1 MKKARINDLWF
12 YKYRYQIGYCGL
24 FISYIVIILYTI
36 LVAPRGLTASEINS
50 AYESSQFSF
59 ANLFSADIVNAP
71 YKLFQGLSISLF
83 GLSTFSIKLPSLIIS
98 ALALFGIIKL
108 TNKWFSPGIAT
119 LASVIA
125 IASSQFFF
133 LAQNGSP
140 EILYILYPVLILYF
154 GATFISAKNKIPSII
169 AFSTL
174 LGLSLYTP
182 LGVYILLAMIL
193 TIFAHPHLR
202 FLIKKT
208 AKKQSALVFIIL
220 PLLIAPLLIA
230 IFRDFN
236 IAKELIGIPDSLN
249 IFDNAKDLF
258 SHLFSFSSPSD
269 NGILSPIINSTSLIL
284 IGVGLFFTL
293 SSRYTS
299 RSYLIN
305 IWSLILFS
313 VCLINPN
320 SATILFTPILILT
333 VSGLQSLVH
342 TWYTLFPKNP
352 YARVTGLLPV
362 VVLVVSLLFTSF
374 ENFRLNYTYSPTI
387 LTNFSQD
394 LEILKSGLSETQTV
408 LVSETESKFYKIL
421 ENNSDIKIVDEFK
434 DGKILISNAA
444 YSDSKIPKN
453 YKIKHIYI
461 SSKKDQADRFY
472 LLERS

>member
-1 MKKARINDLWF
+1 M
-12 YKYRYQIGYCGL
+12 
-24 FISYIVIILYTI
+24 
-36 LVAPRGLTASEINS
+36 
-50 AYESSQFSF
+50 
-59 ANLFSADIVNAP
+59 
-71 YKLFQGLSISLF
+71 
-83 GLSTFSIKLPSLIIS
+83 
-98 ALALFGIIKL
+98 
-108 TNKWFSPGIAT
+108 
-119 LASVIA
+119 
-125 IASSQFFF
+125 
-133 LAQNGSP
+133 
-140 EILYILYPVLILYF
+140 
-154 GATFISAKNKIPSII
+154 
-169 AFSTL
+169 
-174 LGLSLYTP
+174 
-182 LGVYILLAMIL
+182 
-193 TIFAHPHLR
+193 
-202 FLIKKT
+202 
-208 AKKQSALVFIIL
+208 
-220 PLLIAPLLIA
+220 
-230 IFRDFN
+230 
-236 IAKELIGIPDSLN
+236 
-249 IFDNAKDLF
+249 
-258 SHLFSFSSPSD
+258 
-269 NGILSPIINSTSLIL
+269 IL

-434 DGKILISNAA
+434 DDKILISNAA

>member
-230 IFRDFN
+230 VFRDFN
-236 IAKELIGIPDSLN
+236 VAKELI
-249 IFDNAKDLF
+249 
-258 SHLFSFSSPSD
+258 
-269 NGILSPIINSTSLIL
+269 
-284 IGVGLFFTL
+284 
-293 SSRYTS
+293 
-299 RSYLIN
+299 
-305 IWSLILFS
+305 
-313 VCLINPN
+313 
-320 SATILFTPILILT
+320 
-333 VSGLQSLVH
+333 
-342 TWYTLFPKNP
+342 
-352 YARVTGLLPV
+352 
-362 VVLVVSLLFTSF
+362 
-374 ENFRLNYTYSPTI
+374 
-387 LTNFSQD
+387 
-394 LEILKSGLSETQTV
+394 
-408 LVSETESKFYKIL
+408 
-421 ENNSDIKIVDEFK
+421 
-434 DGKILISNAA
+434 
-444 YSDSKIPKN
+444 
-453 YKIKHIYI
+453 
-461 SSKKDQADRFY
+461 
-472 LLERS
+472 